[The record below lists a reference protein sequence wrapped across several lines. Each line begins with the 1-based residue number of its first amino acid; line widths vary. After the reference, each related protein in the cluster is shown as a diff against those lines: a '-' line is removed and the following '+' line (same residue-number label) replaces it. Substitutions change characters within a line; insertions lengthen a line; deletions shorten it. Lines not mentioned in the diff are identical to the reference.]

1 MEKPALDQLIA
12 FNQLHKEM
20 DIMYHNYAKSVGLS
34 DTAFWILYCVSER
47 NGALTQR
54 ELCTDWSYA
63 PQTINSALKELEK
76 RGIVRLELLPGNRRN
91 KQICLTQ
98 DGQQLMEQS
107 IAPLMSAEL
116 ASFAALGEANSSRLL
131 SITEK
136 HISIL
141 KDEIGKLQTE

>member
-1 MEKPALDQLIA
+1 MEKTALEQLIA

-20 DIMYHNYAKSVGLS
+20 DILYHNYAKSVGLS

-47 NGALTQR
+47 NGMLTQR
-54 ELCTDWSYA
+54 ELCSDWSYA
-63 PQTINSALKELEK
+63 PQTVNSALKELEK

-91 KQICLTQ
+91 KQIQLTEG
-98 DGQQLMEQS
+98 GQRLMAQS

-116 ASFAALGEANSSRLL
+116 AAFATLGAEDSSRLL

-141 KDEIGKLQTE
+141 EDEIGKLKTK